1 MNKLFGT
8 HKYSPFGWDLLMQSW
23 AVAREA
29 DARMRAQ
36 VGEARAASP
45 QAPRRTRAWP
55 RLLAPR

>member
-36 VGEARAASP
+36 AGAGGATAPEAPS
-45 QAPRRTRAWP
+45 RRRVWP
-55 RLLAPR
+55 RFLTPR